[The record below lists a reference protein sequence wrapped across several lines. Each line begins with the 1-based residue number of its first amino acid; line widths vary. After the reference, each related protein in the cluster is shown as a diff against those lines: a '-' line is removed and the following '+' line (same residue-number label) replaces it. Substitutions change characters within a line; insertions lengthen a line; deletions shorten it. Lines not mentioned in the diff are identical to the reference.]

1 MNMKKIIISTSM
13 ASIILLAVS
22 GCGADTEENVSTVNT
37 QATIVVEPEVVEE
50 TTTTTSTTSTTVVI
64 EPVIEEEPLEF
75 YEEPVYQEPASEYVA
90 EPAPIAP
97 EPVVDAPA
105 GSIEDMICSVFG
117 DQCSKALS
125 VAWCES
131 NYNPGVVG
139 GAGERGLFQIHP
151 VHIPN
156 LGQYGGWD
164 AMFDPSANIAY
175 AYALYSGSGWGPWT
189 CA

>member
-1 MNMKKIIISTSM
+1 MRT
-13 ASIILLAVS
+13 AAAILVCLTLGFTAA
-22 GCGADTEENVSTVNT
+22 CGTTIETRTVDSE
-37 QATIVVEPEVVEE
+37 AP
-50 TTTTTSTTSTTVVI
+50 TTTTTVAPTTTVPPTTTTTVAPTTTTVAPTTTI
-64 EPVIEEEPLEF
+64 
-75 YEEPVYQEPASEYVA
+75 VA
-90 EPAPIAP
+90 EPQPIFEQPAAAPVQTAP
-97 EPVVDAPA
+97 SSD
-105 GSIEDMICSVFG
+105 IETLICQTFVN
-117 DQCSKALS
+117 DCAKAVA

-131 NYNPGVVG
+131 NHNPGVVG

-156 LGQYGGWD
+156 LEPYGGWD

>member
-1 MNMKKIIISTSM
+1 MNMKKIIISTSL

-22 GCGADTEENVSTVNT
+22 GCGADTEENVSTVSPDT
-37 QATIVVEPEVVEE
+37 TVAEVIVVE
-50 TTTTTSTTSTTVVI
+50 TTTTTTTAPEI
-64 EPVIEEEPLEF
+64 PVIEEVVQY
-75 YEEPVYQEPASEYVA
+75 YEEPVSYYEEPAPVYVA
-90 EPAPIAP
+90 EVAPPAS
-97 EPVVDAPA
+97 PVIPS
-105 GSIEDMICSVFG
+105 GGIEDMICSAFG

-156 LGQYGGWD
+156 LGPYGGWD

-175 AYALYSGSGWGPWT
+175 AYALYSGSGWGPWS